1 MCRSVIRKT
10 NRRSLCAANKP
21 FMGQPEHAS
30 GQRPAGLFMA
40 GAATD
45 MESES
50 RGGTSASGGK
60 SGWRGGA
67 AVVLKLAADRS
78 ILDENVSDG
87 PGERCD
93 VSPARRAPTDQP
105 LYCTAAS
112 AAHARRAWAGGRA
125 SNREFY
131 TAGMRAGMCLRG
143 L

>member
-1 MCRSVIRKT
+1 MPRT
-10 NRRSLCAANKP
+10 SLLWVSRNTP
-21 FMGQPEHAS
+21 VAS
-30 GQRPAGLFMA
+30 DRPGYLWQVPRLTWKASREE
-40 GAATD
+40 GA
-45 MESES
+45 
-50 RGGTSASGGK
+50 SASGGK